1 MNKRTD
7 NALSEKEEKE
17 IKKKKE
23 MKSDKQ
29 DQRDNVTNIKTG
41 EEITITCII
50 GRPKE
55 HQTSKGADRILKV
68 RFNKFFF

>member
-1 MNKRTD
+1 
-7 NALSEKEEKE
+7 
-17 IKKKKE
+17 